1 MPMARCEFCTSTPR
15 EEVAVSRWS
24 SDPDD
29 RERLTIS
36 LCAKHLKRVQRAPN
50 AGHQH
55 RGYSYKAGFW

>member
-1 MPMARCEFCTSTPR
+1 M
-15 EEVAVSRWS
+15 SRWTVE
-24 SDPDD
+24 PDD

-36 LCAKHLKRVQRAPN
+36 LCAKHLKRVRRAGN